1 MPDIVG
7 PAACATLAK
16 VQMTSTE
23 AETKAARRPRA
34 DTHELSLDMDD
45 PRGLPPCH
53 EDAAIERAAT
63 SAAAFAMLRQPALLV
78 DRRGA
83 EALRPRLATGLPFAK
98 HCKQFFFAFEREKR
112 SPARGSRLCLTRSL
126 RRPSPERR
134 SRAEKCHLVWH
145 RGVNRNEES
154 PAKCRAC
161 TTCLRS
167 HSSCAR
173 D

>member
-1 MPDIVG
+1 
-7 PAACATLAK
+7 
-16 VQMTSTE
+16 
-23 AETKAARRPRA
+23 RRPRA

-98 HCKQFFFAFEREKR
+98 HCKQFFFAFER
-112 SPARGSRLCLTRSL
+112 LTRSL